1 MRICS
6 ESAVFPCLT
15 DQSLPRIVRS
25 FDNKKALVLATLSG
39 EYMLQVERN
48 TARRGSPTSHTRI
61 GYPYTTSVYEYS
73 PGCGARY
80 EVSQSA
86 DTAIASTSSSISG

>member
-15 DQSLPRIVRS
+15 DQALPRSVRS

-48 TARRGSPTSHTRI
+48 TASAALRKQATNP
-61 GYPYTTSVYEYS
+61 
-73 PGCGARY
+73 PGPGLTC
-80 EVSQSA
+80 Q
-86 DTAIASTSSSISG
+86 